1 MGRGKEGRESPYL
14 DRLRRDAN
22 DIERFHFCVR
32 KRQPHGATD
41 RVCGDER
48 DEEKRNRDSRKR
60 RDLVTRE
67 PEGAREETD
76 CSDTEADAEQRDLL
90 EMMRRQSCVHA
101 GACCAYK
108 YNGVAGDTIHVAFA
122 SPYADVLLDSL
133 GSSSGAG
140 SRPSSAGNR
149 KIRTGHAARCAT
161 PSETLQSAGR
171 PRSPPL
177 PTISRSASRLASR
190 RAGTGSRASSS
201 ARTGRDGSNCSP
213 RVRQCAAFWW
223 LCGA

>member
-48 DEEKRNRDSRKR
+48 NEEKRNRDSRKR

-101 GACCAYK
+101 GACCARK

-140 SRPSSAGNR
+140 ARPVFRRQPEDQDWARGPVRDALRNAAKR
-149 KIRTGHAARCAT
+149 GQAAEPAAPDDQQIRVAARV
-161 PSETLQSAGR
+161 EK
-171 PRSPPL
+171 
-177 PTISRSASRLASR
+177 
-190 RAGTGSRASSS
+190 
-201 ARTGRDGSNCSP
+201 GRDGFT
-213 RVRQCAAFWW
+213 RVQLPGSRPERIREFLTDSLGVRPTERLDA
-223 LCGA
+223 